1 MLDGSLVRGSRP
13 STVGADLGNE
23 PIVDGHADIR
33 VSQCLPASLRI
44 HAGYAFFL
52 LAHQF
57 VGVVSQI
64 GVGGNYGS

>member
-1 MLDGSLVRGSRP
+1 
-13 STVGADLGNE
+13 
-23 PIVDGHADIR
+23 